1 MKGKYLI
8 TTDNYFY
15 GPDGQQYRSVFG
27 EIEILQDGFL
37 GITTNRNSSNWYIK
51 VSGKTQH
58 IIIAGCQI
66 HYALKCEYD
75 DLDLEDWI
83 LEYNDKGQLKKE
95 LNRILKLK

>member
-8 TTDNYFY
+8 TTDNFFY
-15 GPDGQQYRSVFG
+15 GADGQQYRSVFG
-27 EIEILQDGFL
+27 EVEILQDSFL

-66 HYALKCEYD
+66 HYSLQCEYD
-75 DLDLEDWI
+75 DLKLDDI
-83 LEYNDKGQLKKE
+83 LEYDDKGQLKKE
-95 LNRILKLK
+95 SNRILKLK